1 MMSFKT
7 NTRKRVDF
15 SGENEEKIA
24 SEPEEDVNEAAD
36 ANQKANSSKGSFII
50 YY

>member
-24 SEPEEDVNEAAD
+24 SEPEEDVNQAAD
-36 ANQKANSSKGSFII
+36 ANQEANSSKGSFIN
-50 YY
+50 